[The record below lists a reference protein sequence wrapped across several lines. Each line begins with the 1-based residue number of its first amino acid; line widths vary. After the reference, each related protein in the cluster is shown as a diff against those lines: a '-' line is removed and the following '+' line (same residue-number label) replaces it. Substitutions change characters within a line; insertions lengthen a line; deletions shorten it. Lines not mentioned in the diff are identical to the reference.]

1 MSLAERPIASPQ
13 STHLSPAAAYT
24 AVVDRLEQT
33 RRRILRCTVAAIGVS
48 VAALLLASF
57 ATFAAVDWFVEATLL
72 TRGLAMFSLLAV
84 GGWMLLA
91 GWQRWIVPYTLDR
104 AAIDIENEVDDF
116 GQGLRTALDYQEA
129 ADRDFTARPAA
140 ASPGLLGALHNE
152 TYAVSQRV
160 PWNEVAPAR
169 WLWQALLAFLLLS
182 GSFLLALAIV
192 PELRI
197 AAGRMLLLPWQY
209 TQVTFEPQQKTVKQ
223 GESVVVTA
231 TIAGRPLKAANL
243 RFAFKSK
250 PTEWT
255 TVDLLSTNES
265 EQSQLLHGK
274 VQTKLTNLRE
284 DVVFEV
290 IAGPVKL
297 PAGNIRVL
305 QPLTIKHFQ
314 AEITPPAYTKK
325 PATVVETYDLKVWE
339 GSQVAFKIDLNRAAA
354 TGTLKRID
362 MPKDKPAVEFPATI
376 EKNNLQFE
384 LSNLRES
391 GTYTLTAVAAD
402 EMELP
407 PQRVKIQVTL
417 DRRPNVKWVQPEEQW
432 EVTPTTEVTMAIAA
446 EDDLGVHK
454 AGIAYQVGSGK
465 LETLWETDAAGAEQ
479 SLAAVAALLLEDR
492 GLTHKDSVTYHAFV
506 EDNYFDKPRRTTTPL
521 RFIDIRPY
529 QQNFQLVEGG
539 GCCNGSSVT
548 LEELIK
554 RQREQL
560 TQSFA
565 AQDQLPL
572 SKTAAKKMAAAQTEL
587 QDQTIEFAKG
597 LAERGAEV
605 LPLDEAG
612 RQMGTAVIALD
623 DGDVPAAVPT
633 QQQALTY
640 LIMARENLRKKLSN
654 SSSASACRKFDKEQ
668 KQKLRLPEQKKQDQQ
683 KQLAQNKKQ
692 LEELAQRERKWSQ
705 QASQAC
711 QNPSSSS
718 SGKPSE
724 QQPQPS
730 KEEVAKSQE
739 QMLKELAELQE
750 QIAQNELAGK
760 TAQEQASR
768 AKEAMEQGQK
778 ELEQN
783 KGDAASKQGET
794 AADRLEQLAAHL
806 AAMNQ
811 KDFGQRLNQAQKNAA
826 ELAAK
831 QEKLAGEV
839 GKAGGERRESGDEG
853 KAEGKKPGEGE
864 QPGDEKSGGSDKP
877 SDEALA
883 GKQQDLAQ
891 QAKMLAEVLEKL
903 RGDAKGE
910 KGPAAGTLEQISAEL
925 KPAEIA
931 AGMERTAGELKDGN
945 KEAAKSGANQ
955 ARDELSQLA
964 QALGA
969 AKGELT
975 QPQLQELMK
984 LEEQLAKLR
993 EDAGKSEGRSE
1004 KAEGK
1009 QGAGDKPGEGQQR
1022 GAAGA
1027 AKKWEQLQERLHQL
1041 AESDKRLNEALRKLG
1056 GNQPLKPGDKLRPSE
1071 FQPNGEK
1078 QEVPPGH
1085 YSWDQLGDYKGLDEV
1100 AKALQTKIQEAI
1112 LAGALQDSDEPVP
1125 PEYKGLVEK
1134 YYRTLSDDLR

>member
-1 MSLAERPIASPQ
+1 MSLAHPPTNSAPTTATVTSARS
-13 STHLSPAAAYT
+13 SPAAAYT
-24 AVVDRLEQT
+24 AVVERLEQT
-33 RRRILRCTVAAIGVS
+33 RRRILRCTVVAVVISVVAI
-48 VAALLLASF
+48 
-57 ATFAAVDWFVEATLL
+57 W
-72 TRGLAMFSLLAV
+72 LAMFAIFAFVDYFFEVILLGRGVALFSLLA
-84 GGWMLLA
+84 GCGWLLLA
-91 GWQRWIVPYTLDR
+91 GWQRWVAPYTLDR
-104 AAIDIENEVDDF
+104 AAVDIENEVDDF

-129 ADRDFTARPAA
+129 ADRDFTSRPAA

-160 PWNEVAPAR
+160 PWNEVAPTR
-169 WLWQALLAFLLLS
+169 WLWQAVLAFLLLC
-182 GSFLLALAIV
+182 GSFLIALAINA
-192 PELRI
+192 ELRI

-209 TQVTFEPQQKTVKQ
+209 TQVTFEPQQTTVKQ

-231 TIAGRPLKAANL
+231 TISGRPISSARLHYVSIN
-243 RFAFKSK
+243 K

-255 TVDLLSTNES
+255 TVELLPPEASAAITSESTERT
-265 EQSQLLHGK
+265 LLHGK
-274 VQTKLTNLRE
+274 VQTKLTDLRE
-284 DVVFEV
+284 DTVFEV
-290 IAGPVKL
+290 IAGPVRL

-305 QPLTIKHFQ
+305 QPLTITHFQ
-314 AEITPPAYTKK
+314 ATVTPPAYTKK
-325 PATVVETYDLKVWE
+325 PTTVIESYDVKVWE
-339 GSQVAFKIDLNRAAA
+339 GSQVAIKFDLNRPAPVGIFRRVDAPP
-354 TGTLKRID
+354 GTPADVSNVVHSDKSIEFQF
-362 MPKDKPAVEFPATI
+362 KDVR
-376 EKNNLQFE
+376 Q
-384 LSNLRES
+384 S
-391 GTYTLTAVAAD
+391 GTYTLTAFTTDDV
-402 EMELP
+402 EVTSP
-407 PQRVKIQVTL
+407 RVKIQVIL
-417 DRRPNVKWVQPEEQW
+417 DRQPNVKWVQPEEQT

-479 SLAAVAALLLEDR
+479 SLAAVAVLLLEDR

-539 GCCNGSSVT
+539 GCCNGNSVT

-565 AQDQLPL
+565 AQDQQPL
-572 SKTAAKKMAAAQTEL
+572 KKTAAMKMAAMKMAAAQTVL

-623 DGDVPAAVPT
+623 DSNVVAAVPA

-683 KQLAQNKKQ
+683 KQLAQNKQQ
-692 LEELAQRERKWSQ
+692 LEDLAKRERQWSQ

-711 QNPSSSS
+711 QNPSSGS
-718 SGKPSE
+718 SGKPAE
-724 QQPQPS
+724 QQPQPA
-730 KEEVAKSQE
+730 KEDVAQAQE
-739 QMLKELAELQE
+739 QMLKELTALQE
-750 QIAQNELAGK
+750 QIAKNDLAGK
-760 TAQEQASR
+760 TAQEQANR
-768 AKEAMEQGQK
+768 AKEAMEQGRQ
-778 ELEQN
+778 ELERN
-783 KGDAASKQGET
+783 KGEAASKQGET

-811 KDFGQRLNQAQKNAA
+811 KDFGQRLHQAQKNAA

-831 QEKLAGEV
+831 QEKLAG
-839 GKAGGERRESGDEG
+839 KAEG
-853 KAEGKKPGEGE
+853 RSEKAEGKT
-864 QPGDEKSGGSDKP
+864 PGDEKGSGGDTP

-883 GKQQDLAQ
+883 SEQQDLAQ
-891 QAKMLAEVLEKL
+891 QAKMLAEVINKL
-903 RGDAKGE
+903 REDAKGE
-910 KGPAAGTLEQISAEL
+910 KGNAAGSLEQIAAEQ
-925 KPAEIA
+925 KPGDIA
-931 AGMERTAGELKDGN
+931 AGMERTANDLKDGK
-945 KEAAKSGANQ
+945 KESGHAGAKQ
-955 ARDELSQLA
+955 ASDELSQLA
-964 QALGA
+964 QAIGA
-969 AKGELT
+969 AKGELS

-993 EDAGKSEGRSE
+993 EDAGKAEGRSD
-1004 KAEGK
+1004 KKPSEG
-1009 QGAGDKPGEGQQR
+1009 PR
-1022 GAAGA
+1022 GAAE
-1027 AKKWEQLQERLHQL
+1027 KWEQLQERLHQL
-1041 AESDKRLNEALRKLG
+1041 AESDKRLNDALRKLG

-1071 FQPNGEK
+1071 FQPNGN
-1078 QEVPPGH
+1078 QETPPGH
-1085 YSWDQLGDYKGLDEV
+1085 YSWDQLGDYQGLDEV

-1112 LAGALQDSDEPVP
+1112 LAGALQDADEPVP

>member
-1 MSLAERPIASPQ
+1 MSLAERPTAIPQ
-13 STHLSPAAAYT
+13 STRLSPAAAYT
-24 AVVDRLEQT
+24 AVVERLEQT
-33 RRRILRCTVAAIGVS
+33 RRRILRCTVAALVVT

-57 ATFAAVDWFVEATLL
+57 ATFAVVDWFLEATLSS
-72 TRGLAMFSLLAV
+72 RGLAMLTLLAAC
-84 GGWMLLA
+84 GWMLLA
-91 GWQRWIVPYTLDR
+91 GWRRWVSPYTLDC
-104 AAIDIENEVDDF
+104 AAVDIENEVDDF

-169 WLWQALLAFLLLS
+169 WLWQAVLALLLIS
-182 GSFLLALAIV
+182 GGCLIALAMNA
-192 PELRI
+192 ELRI

-231 TIAGRPLKAANL
+231 AISGRPLKSAEL
-243 RFAFKSK
+243 RFALASK
-250 PTEWT
+250 PNDWT
-255 TVDLLSTNES
+255 TVELLPVDES
-265 EQSQLLHGK
+265 EQSQPLHGK
-274 VQTKLTNLRE
+274 VQTRLTNLRE
-284 DVVFEV
+284 DLVFKV

-297 PAGNIRVL
+297 PAGSIRVL
-305 QPLTIKHFQ
+305 QPLTIKHFE
-314 AEITPPAYTKK
+314 AEITPPAYTKR

-339 GSQVAFKIDLNRAAA
+339 GSQVELKFDLNRPAAV
-354 TGTLKRID
+354 GTLKRID
-362 MPKDKPAVEFPATI
+362 MAKDKPPVEFPAAITD
-376 EKNNLQFE
+376 ESLAFE
-384 LSNLRES
+384 LDDLRES
-391 GTYTLTAVAAD
+391 GTYELSAVAAD
-402 EMELP
+402 EMTLK
-407 PQRVKIQVTL
+407 PQRLRIQVTL
-417 DRRPNVKWVQPEEQW
+417 DRKPSVKWVQPEEQT

-465 LETLWETDAAGAEQ
+465 LETLWETDAVGAEQ

-529 QQNFQLVEGG
+529 QQDFQLVDGG

-560 TQSFA
+560 AQSFA
-565 AQDQLPL
+565 TQEQLPL

-597 LAERGAEV
+597 LADRGAEV

-623 DGDVPAAVPT
+623 DGDVLAAVPA

-654 SSSASACRKFDKEQ
+654 SSSASACRKFDREQ

-692 LEELAQRERKWSQ
+692 LEELAKRERQWSQ

-711 QNPSSSS
+711 QNPSSGS

-724 QQPQPS
+724 QKPQPT
-730 KEEVAKSQE
+730 KEDVAKAQE
-739 QMLKELAELQE
+739 QMLKELKDLQE
-750 QIAQNELAGK
+750 QIAQNDFAGK
-760 TAQEQASR
+760 TAQEQAAR

-831 QEKLAGEV
+831 QEKLA
-839 GKAGGERRESGDEG
+839 AGQKSEG
-853 KAEGKKPGEGE
+853 RSEKAEGKKPGEESGRSGE
-864 QPGDEKSGGSDKP
+864 KP

-891 QAKMLAEVLEKL
+891 QAKMLAEVLDKL
-903 RGDAKGE
+903 REDAKGE
-910 KGPAAGTLEQISAEL
+910 KGPSAGTLAKIDAEN
-925 KPAEIA
+925 KPTEIA
-931 AGMERTAGELKDGN
+931 AGMERTAGDLKDGN
-945 KEAAKSGANQ
+945 QEAGQAGAKQ
-955 ARDELSQLA
+955 ASDELSQLA

-975 QPQLQELMK
+975 QPQLQELLK

-993 EDAGKSEGRSE
+993 EEAGKSEG
-1004 KAEGK
+1004 KKPGEGK
-1009 QGAGDKPGEGQQR
+1009 QGEGNKPGEGQQPR
-1022 GAAGA
+1022 TAGA
-1027 AKKWEQLQERLHQL
+1027 AEKWEQLQERLQQL
-1041 AESDKRLNEALRKLG
+1041 AESDKRLNDALRKLG

-1071 FQPNGEK
+1071 HQSNGN
-1078 QEVPPGH
+1078 QETPPGH

-1112 LAGALQDSDEPVP
+1112 LAGALQDADEPVP